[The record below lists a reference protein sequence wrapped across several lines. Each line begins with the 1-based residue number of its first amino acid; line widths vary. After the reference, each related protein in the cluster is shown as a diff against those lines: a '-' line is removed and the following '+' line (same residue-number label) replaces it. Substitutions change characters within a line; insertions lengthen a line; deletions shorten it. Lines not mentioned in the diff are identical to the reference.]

1 MAEIAIQPDA
11 WISTRNTRN
20 TNRPCN
26 ITPTKD
32 DKSLVTDFQD
42 SAVDKMPD
50 REFGRM
56 IFQKLNEIQEN
67 TDNLNEIRKVMQ
79 DINEKF
85 SGEIDI

>member
-1 MAEIAIQPDA
+1 
-11 WISTRNTRN
+11 
-20 TNRPCN
+20 
-26 ITPTKD
+26 
-32 DKSLVTDFQD
+32 
-42 SAVDKMPD
+42 MPD